1 MRKAGR
7 GGLLG
12 RRQEQQQLAGLLGG
26 AREQHSSVL
35 SLRGEAGM
43 GKTALIEHLLEQAS
57 DFRVIRGSGAE
68 SEMELVYAGMQQI
81 CAPLQNLLDRLPKPQ
96 RSALE
101 VALGISEG
109 GGAPDR
115 LLVGLALL
123 TLLSEAGAEQPTI
136 CVVDD
141 AHWVDRA
148 SMQAFGFATRRLLA
162 DRVVMI
168 FATRRP
174 VAELADQPELVIEG
188 LSDPDAR
195 ALLTALLP
203 GRLSDRMR
211 DVIVAE
217 SRGNPLALIEL
228 HRSMGPNDLAGGYG
242 LAQAKSIPRRIEDSF
257 IEQFDEL
264 PAPTRTLCLLAA
276 AEPTGEPSWLWLA
289 GKHLGIDADSAA
301 PAEMAGLLS
310 VDGRI
315 RFRHPLV
322 RSAIYGH
329 APLAERRRAHDA
341 LARAITGATAPE
353 HRAWH
358 RAHSLAGP
366 DGDVADEL
374 TAAADQARAR
384 GGIAAAAAFLAAAV
398 NATPD
403 SPLRG
408 QRALHAAQAKLD
420 AGSLDAATE
429 LLDIASE
436 SHDDE
441 STGARIDLVRAKLAW
456 AARRGPDAPPLLL
469 TAAQRLHELDPV
481 AARNTYLDA
490 LMSALIVGRFADSPS
505 SPETIARAARRIV
518 NTEARDTVEMLL
530 HGLIVRLTD
539 GYVAA
544 APLLRGAIAAY
555 VRETH
560 AGTADP
566 RWHDI
571 TNRVCLDVFD
581 QDSYDFLTAR
591 QLETQRAAGELTL
604 VASSLSTY
612 AGLCVT
618 RGDFVAAEAAL
629 EEIEIL
635 AAATGIPAHRSIF
648 PYLAAYRGQD
658 KRCTEYAH
666 GTIEEAT
673 ERGEGTQ
680 VTVSLYSV
688 AILHNGLSN
697 YPKALAASLSG
708 LEYDD
713 VGMSSYLLT
722 EAVEAAAYCGDKSL
736 AADLS
741 AQIQER
747 AQATGTQTALGIA
760 ARSKALAGNS
770 SEPDV
775 DYQNALEYLEC
786 SPVAVYRARTHL
798 VYGEWLRRANRR
810 ADARIQLRTAYDMFA
825 QMGAEGFAARTRREL
840 QATGEAVHKVVKGTA
855 IALTTQERQIT
866 RLAREGCTNSEI
878 GAQLYISP
886 RTVEWHL
893 GRIFAKLGVSSRR
906 ELRSLS
912 GEALPRL

>member
-1 MRKAGR
+1 MYSGGR

-26 AREQHSSVL
+26 AREAHSGVL
-35 SLRGEAGM
+35 SLRGEAGI
-43 GKTALIEHLLEQAS
+43 GKTALIEHMLAQAS
-57 DFRVIRGSGAE
+57 DFRVVRGSGAE
-68 SEMELVYAGMQQI
+68 SEMELAYAGMQQI
-81 CAPLQNLLDRLPKPQ
+81 CAPLQHLLVRLPKPQ

-101 VALGISEG
+101 IALGVSEG

-123 TLLSEAGAEQPTI
+123 TLLSEAGAQQPTI

-148 SMQAFGFATRRLLA
+148 SVQAFGFAARRLLA

-168 FATRRP
+168 FATRWP
-174 VAELADQPELVIEG
+174 IGELADQPELVVEG
-188 LSDPDAR
+188 VSDADAR
-195 ALLTALLP
+195 VLLAALLP

-211 DVIVAE
+211 DIIVSE

-228 HRSMGPNDLAGGYG
+228 HRSLGPTDLAGGYG
-242 LAQAKSIPRRIEDSF
+242 LAQAKSIPRRIEGRF
-257 IEQFDEL
+257 IEQFREL
-264 PAPTRTLCLLAA
+264 PAPTRTLCLIAA
-276 AEPTGEPSWLWLA
+276 AEPTGEPSWLWSA
-289 GKHLGIDADSAA
+289 AAHLGIDADSAS
-301 PAEMAGLLS
+301 PAEAAGLLS
-310 VDGRI
+310 VDRRI

-341 LARAITGATAPE
+341 LAQAITSATASE

-366 DGDVADEL
+366 DPEVADEL
-374 TAAADQARAR
+374 VAASEHARAR

-398 NATPD
+398 DATPD
-403 SPLRG
+403 SRVRAE
-408 QRALHAAQAKLD
+408 RALHAAQAKLD
-420 AGSLDAATE
+420 AGSLDAATQ
-429 LLDIASE
+429 LLEVATE
-436 SHDDE
+436 SSDDE
-441 STGARIDLVRAKLAW
+441 STSARVDLIRAKLAW

-469 TAAQRLHELDPV
+469 TAAQRLTEIDPA
-481 AARNTYLDA
+481 AARGTYLEA
-490 LMSALIVGRFADSPS
+490 LMSALIVGRFSEGPS
-505 SPETIARAARRIV
+505 SPETIARASRRTV
-518 NTEARDTVEMLL
+518 STDARDTVEMLL
-530 HGLIVRLTD
+530 HGLIVRLTG

-544 APLLRGAIAAY
+544 APLLRDAIAAY
-555 VRETH
+555 VRQTR
-560 AGTADP
+560 AGAADP

-581 QDSYDFLTAR
+581 QDSYDFLTAQ
-591 QLETQRAAGELTL
+591 QLEKQRAAGELTL

-618 RGDFVAAEAAL
+618 RGDFAAAEAAL
-629 EEIEIL
+629 EEVEIL
-635 AAATGIPAHRSIF
+635 AAATRIPAHRSIF

-658 KRCTEYAH
+658 KRCLEYAH
-666 GTIEEAT
+666 TTIEEAT

-680 VTVSLYSV
+680 VTVSLYAT
-688 AILHNGLSN
+688 AILHNGLSR

-722 EAVEAAAYCGDKSL
+722 EAVEAAAYCGETSL
-736 AADLS
+736 AAELC
-741 AQIQER
+741 AQIWER
-747 AQATGTQTALGIA
+747 AQASRTETALGIA
-760 ARSKALAGNS
+760 ARSRALAGNS
-770 SEPDV
+770 SESDTDFQRAV
-775 DYQNALEYLEC
+775 EHLER

-798 VYGEWLRRANRR
+798 VYGEWLRRVNRR
-810 ADARIQLRTAYDMFA
+810 GDARTQLRTAYDMFA
-825 QMGAEGFAARTRREL
+825 RMGAEGFAARARREL
-840 QATGEAVHKVVKGTA
+840 QASGEAVHQTVKGTA
-855 IALTTQERQIT
+855 IALTTQEREIT
-866 RLAREGCTNSEI
+866 RLARQGCTNSEI

-912 GEALPRL
+912 AELLPRL

>member
-1 MRKAGR
+1 MYSGGR

-26 AREQHSSVL
+26 AREAHSGVL
-35 SLRGEAGM
+35 SLRGEAGI
-43 GKTALIEHLLEQAS
+43 GKTALIEHMLAQAS
-57 DFRVIRGSGAE
+57 DFRVVRGSGAE
-68 SEMELVYAGMQQI
+68 SEMELAYAGMEQI
-81 CAPLQNLLDRLPKPQ
+81 CAPLQHLLVRLPKPQ

-101 VALGISEG
+101 VALGVSEG

-123 TLLSEAGAEQPTI
+123 TLLSEAGAQQPTI

-148 SMQAFGFATRRLLA
+148 SVQAFGFAARRLLA

-168 FATRRP
+168 FATRWP
-174 VAELADQPELVIEG
+174 IGELADQPELVVEG
-188 LSDPDAR
+188 VSDADAR
-195 ALLTALLP
+195 VLLAALLP

-211 DVIVAE
+211 DIIVSE

-228 HRSMGPNDLAGGYG
+228 HRSLGPTDLAGGYG
-242 LAQAKSIPRRIEDSF
+242 LAQAKSIPRRIEGRF
-257 IEQFDEL
+257 IEQFREL
-264 PAPTRTLCLLAA
+264 PAPTRTLCLIAA
-276 AEPTGEPSWLWLA
+276 AEPTGEPSWLWSA
-289 GKHLGIDADSAA
+289 AAQLGIDADSAS
-301 PAEMAGLLS
+301 PAEAAGLLS
-310 VDGRI
+310 VDRRI

-341 LARAITGATAPE
+341 LAQAITSATASE

-366 DGDVADEL
+366 DPEVADEL
-374 TAAADQARAR
+374 VAASEHARAR

-398 NATPD
+398 DATPD
-403 SPLRG
+403 SRIRAE
-408 QRALHAAQAKLD
+408 RALHAAQAKLD
-420 AGSLDAATE
+420 AGSLDAATQ
-429 LLDIASE
+429 LLDVATE
-436 SHDDE
+436 SSNDE
-441 STGARIDLVRAKLAW
+441 STSARVDLIRAKLAW

-469 TAAQRLHELDPV
+469 TAAQRLTEIDPA
-481 AARNTYLDA
+481 AARGTYLEA
-490 LMSALIVGRFADSPS
+490 LMSALIVGRFSEGPS
-505 SPETIARAARRIV
+505 SPETIARASRRTV
-518 NTEARDTVEMLL
+518 STDARDTVEMLL
-530 HGLIVRLTD
+530 HGLIVRLTG

-544 APLLRGAIAAY
+544 APLLRDAIAAY
-555 VRETH
+555 VRETR
-560 AGTADP
+560 AGAADP

-581 QDSYDFLTAR
+581 QDSYDFLTAQ
-591 QLETQRAAGELTL
+591 QLEKQRAAGELTL

-618 RGDFVAAEAAL
+618 RGDFAAAEAAL

-688 AILHNGLSN
+688 AILHNGLSK

-722 EAVEAAAYCGDKSL
+722 EAVEAAAYCGERSL

-741 AQIQER
+741 AQLQQR
-747 AQATGTQTALGIA
+747 AQASGTETALGIA

-775 DYQNALEYLEC
+775 DFQNAVEHLGR

-798 VYGEWLRRANRR
+798 VYGEWLRRVNRR
-810 ADARIQLRTAYDMFA
+810 ADARTQLRTAYDMFA
-825 QMGAEGFAARTRREL
+825 RMGAEGFAARARREL
-840 QATGEAVHKVVKGTA
+840 QASGEAVHQTVKGTA
-855 IALTTQERQIT
+855 IALTTQEREIT
-866 RLAREGCTNSEI
+866 RLARQGCTNSEI

-912 GEALPRL
+912 AELLPRL